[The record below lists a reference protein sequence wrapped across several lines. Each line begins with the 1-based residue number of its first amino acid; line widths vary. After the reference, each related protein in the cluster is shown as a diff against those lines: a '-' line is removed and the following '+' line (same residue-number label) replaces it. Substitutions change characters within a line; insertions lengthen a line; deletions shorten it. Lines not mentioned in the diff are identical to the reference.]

1 MGWSASE
8 QVLTYPFTKLKAG
21 SRGDLEN
28 AVSRTCTSQADLFAN
43 GTINKWA
50 KYKPVVRPNVSY
62 ADQLDSNHQWKSTA
76 DWWKGQ
82 DGQCG
87 LTFTT
92 FNSLYTGNNPFATGS
107 FLQKLRDWTTDMPWG
122 YTRPSGSSSQPLRAF
137 DFIQYYAAA
146 PKPVTG
152 IYDNLRLYGGG
163 KLTVQLD
170 ETRAAND
177 LGIQLDDLII
187 GNSATSGW
195 YVGILIYKSTSLYS
209 FAFSTNTL
217 GNGADTVEFTGMGN
231 FAGAATIVPFISS
244 VRANQGTNPNAG
256 TFLSCDVAPQSV
268 TIAAESTG
276 VQMTIDAQFKY
287 SLPGPVKYNIRI
299 INNSGSTITVS
310 NMVIALYDGDPS
322 SGGVRV
328 EYKPTIAT
336 FSMSNEGTHDE
347 TGTFNNQ
354 NYDSTKTYYVV
365 VSSSR
370 PEVNGK
376 AAVEPHRG

>member
-1 MGWSASE
+1 MGWDATE

-28 AVSRTCTSQADLFAN
+28 AVIRTCTSQADLFAN

-62 ADQLDSNHQWKSTA
+62 ADQLDSNHQWKTTA

-92 FNSLYTGNNPFATGS
+92 YTGLGSPSSGFFAQLLAGN
-107 FLQKLRDWTTDMPWG
+107 LAWG

-163 KLTVQLD
+163 KLTVRLD

-177 LGIQLDDLII
+177 LGIQLDDLTIS
-187 GNSATSGW
+187 NSPVSGW
-195 YVGILIYKSTSLYS
+195 YAGILIWKSNSQYT

-217 GNGADTVEFTGMGN
+217 GNGADTVEFTNMTSY
-231 FAGAATIVPFISS
+231 AGSVKIVPFIASK
-244 VRANQGTNPNAG
+244 RANQGVDPGAG
-256 TFLSCDVAPQSV
+256 IYLSCDVAPQSV
-268 TIAAESTG
+268 SIASEVVA
-276 VQMTIDAQFKY
+276 VQMTIDAQWKDALHVRVGY
-287 SLPGPVKYNIRI
+287 EVNI
-299 INNSGSTITVS
+299 INNTTSAVAV
-310 NMVIALYDGDPS
+310 NNLVIALYDGSQNINTRSIGNVSIPAQS
-322 SGGVRV
+322 NQPYSGVFV
-328 EYKPTIAT
+328 VQA
-336 FSMSNEGTHDE
+336 
-347 TGTFNNQ
+347 
-354 NYDSTKTYYVV
+354 YDSTKTYSLV

-370 PEVNGK
+370 TEVNGSQ
-376 AAVEPHRG
+376 VVDEYRG